1 MKYFLP
7 LFLLFVLTSCSVQ
20 KRLYNKGL
28 YTSKNQTIKKQET
41 QHTTKQV
48 SLLSTIKQ
56 IKKETNTPLLATT
69 VKVIEII
76 NKKQTLLIDP
86 CDTIVMKTGERLL
99 GKVTKVTED
108 KVFFEN
114 CDPQSYSSSS
124 IHKADIGRI
133 SYANVKQKTQIDN
146 GKKSTFFIA
155 KLIVFLLLI
164 LCLMTILFVRNSS
177 SSFGLVVYLF
187 FASIFLLIAL
197 AIMLLI
203 TLILWIT
210 N

>member
-7 LFLLFVLTSCSVQ
+7 LFLLFVLASCSVQ
-20 KRLYNKGL
+20 KRLYNKGF
-28 YTSKNQTIKKQET
+28 YVSKSQPTNKADIIKDTAKQA
-41 QHTTKQV
+41 
-48 SLLSTIKQ
+48 SLLHTIKQ
-56 IKKETNTPLLATT
+56 KKETNAPLLATA
-69 VKVIEII
+69 VKAIAVIT
-76 NKKQTLLIDP
+76 KKQNLLQDP
-86 CDTIVMKTGERLL
+86 CDTIVMKTGEKIL
-99 GKVTKVTED
+99 GKVTKVKED

-114 CDPQSYSSSS
+114 CDGQGYSSSS

-146 GKKSTFFIA
+146 GKKSTFFIV

-164 LCLMTILFVRNSS
+164 LCLVTILFVRNSS